1 MKKIITLVTVA
12 LLMSSCYVSKG
23 LPCPC
28 MHCEKGVKHVPQ
40 PQQKTITIKIK
51 R

>member
-28 MHCEKGVKHVPQ
+28 MHCEKGVKPQ
-40 PQQKTITIKIK
+40 QQQKTITIKIK